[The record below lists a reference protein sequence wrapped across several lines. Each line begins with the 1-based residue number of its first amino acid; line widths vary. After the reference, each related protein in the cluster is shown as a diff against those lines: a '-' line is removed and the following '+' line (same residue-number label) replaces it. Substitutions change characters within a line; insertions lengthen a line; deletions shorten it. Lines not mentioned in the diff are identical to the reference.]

1 LAAKE
6 NVMPET
12 MSLDKDQLRLLI
24 AMQYLTAS
32 NFIFAGLERQ
42 HKENKFHFV
51 ISLRSFIEY
60 TRRGTWFLCW
70 ANQEQLK
77 VARKM
82 TFERPGSPN
91 LVKMDEMIGRALG
104 KGGVSPLS
112 TKLPGINESM
122 INCLHALTHG
132 NPISVRMIT
141 FGLDKIFDVEM
152 LLLRAKADLGIFR
165 ILLYRKA
172 LGENQKDIWKRLSG
186 IHNRP
191 HEIEACLKESVV
203 LLKSSGK
210 AENILNSK

>member
-1 LAAKE
+1 
-6 NVMPET
+6 MIET
-12 MSLDKDQLRLLI
+12 IPLDKDQQRLLI
-24 AMQYLTAS
+24 AIQYLTAS
-32 NFIFAGLERQ
+32 ELICEGLLRQ

-70 ANQEQLK
+70 ANQDQLK
-77 VARKM
+77 AACKM

-132 NPISVRMIT
+132 NPISARMIT
-141 FGLDKIFDVEM
+141 HGLDKIFNVEM
-152 LLLRAKADLGIFR
+152 LLARAQADLGIFR
-165 ILLYRKA
+165 ILLYRRM
-172 LGENQKDIWKRLSG
+172 LGEKQKDIWKRLSG
-186 IHNRP
+186 IHDRP
-191 HEIEACLKESVV
+191 PQIQACVTESAF
-203 LLKSSGK
+203 LLRQSGK
-210 AENILNSK
+210 ADKIFSIK